1 MARMTEQQIR
11 EANKEV
17 RAAQPSFKDVPLWN
31 PMKDRGYRTMLE
43 RIDAAK
49 VTLSLGRKQYE

>member
-1 MARMTEQQIR
+1 MTEQQIR